1 MVGRERERESE
12 APHDIILP
20 HSLSL
25 SLSHT
30 PTLHRSNSLFPPM
43 SLLNPLS
50 LPEFVTE
57 GVYGQTARHDFSRGL
72 NLAQCTCVFACVKFN
87 ALIRM
92 VLRGGLATYRH
103 NKGMKECGGGRS
115 GTIER
120 EFRESR

>member
-1 MVGRERERESE
+1 MVGRERERGKHHMTSFF
-12 APHDIILP
+12 HT
-20 HSLSL
+20 LSL
-25 SLSHT
+25 SLSH
-30 PTLHRSNSLFPPM
+30 PLTLHRSNSLFPPM
-43 SLLNPLS
+43 SLLDPLS